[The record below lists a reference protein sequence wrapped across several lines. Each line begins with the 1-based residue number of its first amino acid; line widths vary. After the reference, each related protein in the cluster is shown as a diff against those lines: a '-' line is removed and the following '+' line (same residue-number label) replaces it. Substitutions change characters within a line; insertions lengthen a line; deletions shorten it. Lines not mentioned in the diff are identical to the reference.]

1 MASTGEGVHVAIDAR
16 FLDHRTPAGH
26 PERPE
31 RLAAVAAA
39 CDERSAEL
47 RARAPREAS
56 AGEILRIH
64 DEAYLRT
71 LESAAARAPAQLDP
85 DTHVSARSHEVALL
99 AAGAAVDVARAVA
112 RGEARAGLAAVRPPG
127 HHAEAS
133 RAMGFCL
140 LNNVA
145 IAARALQRDEGLD
158 RVLVLDWDVHHGN
171 GTQHAFERD
180 PSVLYVSTH
189 QFPYYPGTGGAGEIG
204 VEEGRGATVNV
215 PLPAGSGDEEY
226 TGVFERVLVPVA
238 RCYAPQAI
246 LVSCGFDAHR
256 DDPLASMEV
265 TRAGFLAMARIVRS
279 LAEELCGG
287 RIALV
292 LEGGYAESGLR
303 EGTSAV
309 LEALLEPARAVPD
322 PRARALPPG
331 SALRAAVARVADA
344 HAATFPELRLD

>member
-1 MASTGEGVHVAIDAR
+1 MTVLVYADERFALHDTGP
-16 FLDHRTPAGH
+16 FH
-26 PERPE
+26 PERPDRLHAVTDGLVLAGVDDDVERVIARPATDEELFRVHPEAFVRGVEAFCRSGRTHLDADTVVSSASADLARLGSGAGLDAIE
-31 RLAAVAAA
+31 RLRSGDADAAFVA
-39 CDERSAEL
+39 
-47 RARAPREAS
+47 P
-56 AGEILRIH
+56 
-64 DEAYLRT
+64 
-71 LESAAARAPAQLDP
+71 
-85 DTHVSARSHEVALL
+85 
-99 AAGAAVDVARAVA
+99 
-112 RGEARAGLAAVRPPG
+112 RPPG
-127 HHAEAS
+127 HHATAS

-140 LNNVA
+140 YNHVA
-145 IAARALQRDEGLD
+145 VAAAALAAAGE
-158 RVLVLDWDVHHGN
+158 RVAVIDVDAHHGN

-287 RIALV
+287 RVALV

-322 PRARALPPG
+322 PR
-331 SALRAAVARVADA
+331 
-344 HAATFPELRLD
+344 